1 MYRACSGQL
10 LFGNGDIMHTNVFNS
25 WVLMIAIVS
34 LFIVPQQY
42 PFSVDAAESVL
53 PAGYE
58 SVSYEDMTP
67 VDKVTLINYDRE
79 GIGDDLAFLAAV
91 PASVFRSEADGRVF
105 MNPVIFYEP
114 PRETSDEEK
123 VQDTYPAIS
132 YLMEDLMTISDGE
145 LDRIELIGFNGAF
158 PGDLGNDWKASDIIS
173 MDASDPF
180 ETATM
185 IALSN
190 WEWSDEAV
198 IAVVDPDPEDID
210 EKMAGQVSGRTP
222 SSSPRSGSATGEK
235 EPSPVDPNTHSFT
248 VEPDYKYITSQL
260 TWGQDWNPLSEITE
274 RGKDPDLQLYD
285 MQLGMVG
292 ASEKWNVLEGASEE
306 IDSYIYHSGEWEFAV
321 TYMPTEN
328 SLVHDDEPDSWN
340 SVPYPSQV
348 TPLEREE
355 WKKDRIRTVM
365 DEREEKG
372 LDPDAPFGSGI
383 TYTIDYTLYPGID
396 VPTLIETP
404 FYCRDAKFTL
414 EWSDSS
420 ADLGLI
426 LRGPE
431 GAEIAVA
438 AGSTSGNTQVL
449 EIPELGQGEY
459 QVSVVNL
466 AGSGTDF
473 TVKYEFSQKKE
484 LREGTGWAGAANA
497 AVIASGMNAP
507 LMFASSKGLSEKT
520 GKAINTLGVGKVIVV
535 DIDGHAGDR
544 VYRDIGSLRGFLRKE
559 IEVEKLTDVE
569 DVYDK
574 VKEVVDYD
582 GDRSGDVVFTTIN
595 PWTSWNVIVE
605 RDTSINPK
613 GEYPGALFIGPAAL
627 AAAYHG
633 APVLVTDIHSELSCA
648 QAWHNE
654 FWVYAYHNSRA
665 PPSVACMVLTAKSTY
680 KVLDRYGFD
689 KRTPV
694 NEEGKHKESI
704 ITVADQ
710 FDIGSSWDRG
720 LVGGADSGRIMGTP
734 VDTAVWISRNGLYPK
749 LIYANPAVDS
759 SLDETGGMRIQ
770 GSESTRG
777 LSGRLVITTP
787 EREEEVDFPVTMTWV
802 SYQYKFNEQASE
814 YWGCPYTTRTGITP
828 YFDMSDA
835 SSDPDGIDPEGR
847 YPDLDSSEI
856 IPAYIEACGYG
867 TVYSTTFEKTIENL
881 NRGTILW
888 LEVMHGGHTNSGV
901 VGWWDERGASEA
913 NPWRGY
919 EETGLP
925 VGTSTQVL
933 RGSTSDPD
941 VVTMSKHVGLDITPG
956 FGPITDIGV
965 VPERHDGVVIA
976 IAQQSQTEY
985 SEDGLVMDDALENLH
1000 SMGFSAGSC
1009 LIANTYLHLMLVR
1022 HGSIFQVIDPW
1033 LTSWYSAFAMNMFVR
1048 DIYYDRTV
1056 GDAFERGISHVGI
1069 QYLVDGW
1076 WWDIFENLVYF
1087 GDPDLKVYSPKNDW
1101 PEPTSLQK
1109 GTVIQGHSPFGSRDH
1124 PNATNTGIVWDIMAF
1139 LVIAGLVGAG
1149 AYVFYMQR
1157 RGQEIPFLRKI
1168 TNKVKA

>member
-1 MYRACSGQL
+1 MRSNTMNWRLL
-10 LFGNGDIMHTNVFNS
+10 LFAMAALI
-25 WVLMIAIVS
+25 VLSPLYAYS
-34 LFIVPQQY
+34 GE
-42 PFSVDAAESVL
+42 AAEPRL

-58 SVSYEDMTP
+58 SVSYEDMTSI
-67 VDKVTLINYDRE
+67 DKVTIVNHDRE
-79 GIGDDLAFLAAV
+79 GIEDDLAFLAAV
-91 PASVFRSEADGRVF
+91 PASVFRSEADNRVF

-123 VQDTYPAIS
+123 VLNTYPGIS
-132 YLMEDLMTISDGE
+132 YLMEDLMTVADGE
-145 LDRIELIGFNGAF
+145 LDRMELIGFKGNP
-158 PGDLGNDWKASDIIS
+158 PGDLGNAWRSSDVEMIEYN
-173 MDASDPF
+173 DP
-180 ETATM
+180 TAAAAD
-185 IALSN
+185 IALMN
-190 WEWSDEAV
+190 WEWSDTAV
-198 IAVVDPDPEDID
+198 IAVINEDPKEMD
-210 EKMAGQVSGRTP
+210 ERSEGQLSGTTP
-222 SSSPRSGSATGEK
+222 NSAPRSGSVSGTK

-248 VEPDYKYITSQL
+248 IEPDYKYITSQL

-306 IDSYIYHSGEWEFAV
+306 IDSYIYHSGDWEFAV

-328 SLVHDDEPDSWN
+328 SLVHQDEPDSWS
-340 SVPYPSQV
+340 SVPLPSEV
-348 TPLEREE
+348 TPSERQE
-355 WKKDRIRTVM
+355 WKETRIRQIM
-365 DEREEKG
+365 ADRAEKG
-372 LDPDAPFGSGI
+372 LAPEAPFGSEV

-396 VPTLIETP
+396 VPTRIETP

-414 EWSDSS
+414 EWSDGS

-438 AGSTSGNTQVL
+438 ADATSGNTQVL
-449 EIPELGQGEY
+449 EVPELGQGEY
-459 QVSVVNL
+459 QISVVNL

-473 TVKYEFSQKKE
+473 TVKYEFKQKKE
-484 LREGTGWAGAANA
+484 LWEGTSWAGAANA
-497 AVIASGMNAP
+497 AVIASSLNAP
-507 LMFASSKGLSEKT
+507 LMFTQRGGLSDRT
-520 GKAINTLGVGKVIVV
+520 GKALNTLGVKKVIVV
-535 DIDGHAGDR
+535 DIDSHARKD
-544 VYRDIGSLRGFLRKE
+544 VYSDIGSLRGFIRSE
-559 IEVEKLTDVE
+559 IKVEKLTTVDS
-569 DVYDK
+569 VYKK
-574 VKEVVDYD
+574 VKDLVEYD
-582 GDRSGDVVFTTIN
+582 SNRPGDVVFTTIN
-595 PWTSWNVIVE
+595 PWTSWYVNLG
-605 RDTSINPK
+605 RDTTQNPRA
-613 GEYPGALFIGPAAL
+613 EYPGALFVGPAAL

-633 APVLVTDIHSELSCA
+633 APVFVTDIHSELSCA
-648 QAWHNE
+648 QAWHNV
-654 FWVYAYHNSRA
+654 FWVYAYHHGRA
-665 PPSVACMVLTAKSTY
+665 PPSVACMVLTAKNTY

-689 KRTPV
+689 KKTPT

-734 VDTAVWISRNGLYPK
+734 VDTSVWISRNGLYPK
-749 LIYANPAVDS
+749 LIYANPAVDK

-777 LSGRLVITTP
+777 LSGRLIIETE
-787 EREEEVDFPVTMTWV
+787 EREEEVDFPVTMSWV

-835 SSDPDGIDPEGR
+835 STDPDGIDPEGR

-856 IPAYIEACGYG
+856 IPAYVEACGYDS
-867 TVYSTTFEKTIENL
+867 VYSTTFEATMENL
-881 NRGTILW
+881 NRGTIMW
-888 LEVMHGGHTNSGV
+888 LEVMHGGHTYSGV
-901 VGWWDERGASEA
+901 IGWWDERGAQEA
-913 NPWRGY
+913 NPWRRY
-919 EETGLP
+919 EEAGIPT
-925 VGTSTQVL
+925 GTSTMLL
-933 RGSTSDPD
+933 RGATDDPD

-956 FGPITDIGV
+956 FGPPTDIGII
-965 VPERHDGVVIA
+965 PERHDGVIIA
-976 IAQQSQTEY
+976 IAQQGQTEY
-985 SEDGLVMDDALENLH
+985 SENGLEMDKALENLH

-1048 DIYYDRTV
+1048 DIYYGRTI

-1076 WWDIFENLVYF
+1076 WWDIFENLVYY

-1101 PEPTSLQK
+1101 PEPASLEK
-1109 GTVIQGHSPFGSRDH
+1109 GTVIGGHAPFGAKDH
-1124 PNATNTGIVWDIMAF
+1124 PHATNTGLFWDILVF
-1139 LVIAGLVGAG
+1139 LAVAGIIGAG
-1149 AYVFYMQR
+1149 AYVFYKQR
-1157 RGQEIPFLRKI
+1157 KGQEIPIL
-1168 TNKVKA
+1168 NKVMGKTKA

>member
-1 MYRACSGQL
+1 MRS
-10 LFGNGDIMHTNVFNS
+10 NVFNWRIFLVAMTALLTAS
-25 WVLMIAIVS
+25 PLYQ
-34 LFIVPQQY
+34 LTGT
-42 PFSVDAAESVL
+42 AAGTVL
-53 PAGYE
+53 PAGYD
-58 SVSYEDMTP
+58 SVSYEEMTP
-67 VDKVTLINYDRE
+67 IDKVTIINHDRE
-79 GIGDDLAFLAAV
+79 GILDDFAYLAAV
-91 PASVFRSEADGRVF
+91 PASVFRSKDDGRVL
-105 MNPVIFYEP
+105 MNPVLFYEP
-114 PRETSDEEK
+114 PRETSDEER
-123 VQDTYPAIS
+123 VQNTYPAVS
-132 YLMEDLMTISDGE
+132 YLMEDLMTVADGE
-145 LDRIELIGFNGAF
+145 LDRVELVGFKGDA
-158 PGDLGNDWKASDIIS
+158 PGDLGNDWKTSDIMSI
-173 MDASDPF
+173 DDDDPF
-180 ETATM
+180 TVASN
-185 IALSN
+185 IALAN
-190 WEWSDEAV
+190 WEWSDTAV
-198 IAVVDPDPEDID
+198 IAVVDEKPKEMD
-210 EKMAGQVSGRTP
+210 EKSSDQVSGRTP
-222 SSSPRSGSATGEK
+222 NSAPRSGSVNGEK
-235 EPSPVDPNTHSFT
+235 EPSPVDPNTHGFT
-248 VEPDYKYITSQL
+248 IEPDYKYITSQL
-260 TWGQDWNPLSEITE
+260 TWGQDWNPLSELTE

-328 SLVHDDEPDSWN
+328 SLVHDDEQHSWS

-348 TPLEREE
+348 TSLEMEE
-355 WKKDRIRTVM
+355 WRKDRIRGTM
-365 DEREEKG
+365 TDREERG
-372 LDPDAPFGSGI
+372 LDPDAPFDSGVE
-383 TYTIDYTLYPGID
+383 YTIDYTLYPGID
-396 VPTLIETP
+396 VLPKIETP

-420 ADLGLI
+420 SDLGLI

-431 GAEIAVA
+431 GAEIGVA
-438 AGSTSGNTQVL
+438 AGATSGNTQVL

-473 TVKYEFSQKKE
+473 TVKYEFFQKKE
-484 LREGTGWAGAANA
+484 AWEGTSWAGAANA
-497 AVIASGMNAP
+497 AVIASAINAP
-507 LMFASSKGLSEKT
+507 LLFTSAKGLSDTT
-520 GKAINTLGVGKVIVV
+520 GNAINTLGVKKVIVV
-535 DIDGHAGDR
+535 DIDSHAGSGP
-544 VYRDIGSLRGFLRKE
+544 YRDIGALRGFLRKE
-559 IEVEKLTDVE
+559 IEVEKLNDVE
-569 DVYDK
+569 EVYDK

-582 GDRSGDVVFTTIN
+582 GNRPGDVVFTTIN

-605 RDTSINPK
+605 RDTSVNPK
-613 GEYPGALFIGPAAL
+613 GEYSGALFIGPAAL

-633 APVLVTDIHSELSCA
+633 APVFVNDIHSELSCA
-648 QAWHNE
+648 QAWHNA
-654 FWVYAYHNSRA
+654 FWVYAYHHSRA

-689 KRTPV
+689 KREPV
-694 NEEGKHKESI
+694 NEDGKHKESI

-734 VDTAVWISRNGLYPK
+734 VDTSVWISRNALYPK
-749 LIYANPAVDS
+749 LIYANPAVDK
-759 SLDETGGMRIQ
+759 SLDENGGMRIQ
-770 GSESTRG
+770 GSRSTRG

-787 EREEEVDFPVTMTWV
+787 EREEDVDYPVTMTWV

-847 YPDLDSSEI
+847 YPDLHSSEI
-856 IPAYIEACGYG
+856 VPAYIEACDYG
-867 TVYSTTFEKTIENL
+867 TVYSTTFEKTMENL
-881 NRGTILW
+881 NRGTIMW

-919 EETGLP
+919 EESGAP
-925 VGTSTQVL
+925 IGTTTQVL
-933 RGSTSDPD
+933 RGATDDPD

-956 FGPITDIGV
+956 FGPITDLDII
-965 VPERHDGVVIA
+965 PERHDGVVIA

-985 SEDGLVMDDALENLH
+985 SEDGLVMDGALENLH

-1076 WWDIFENLVYF
+1076 WWDIFENLVFF

-1101 PEPTSLQK
+1101 AEPGSLQK
-1109 GTVIQGHSPFGSRDH
+1109 GAVIDGHSPFGSRDH
-1124 PNATNTGIVWDIMAF
+1124 PNATYTGILWDILAF
-1139 LVIAGLVGAG
+1139 IIFAGLIGAG
-1149 AYVFYMQR
+1149 AYVFYRYR
-1157 RGQEIPFLRKI
+1157 RGEEIPLLRSI
-1168 TNKVKA
+1168 TGRTRA